1 MRRLVFLFLI
11 VCLAALSA
19 CDIESSGNG
28 DLDGYW
34 HLEQLDSLHNHQ
46 SVSYAGQQVFWSFQY
61 DLIEMSNLHDN
72 SIVCRL
78 KEANGVLQLEQPYIF
93 DRADGDTPV
102 TDVEMLRPYGINALQ
117 ERLRIVSLGA
127 ESMILE
133 TPVLRLYFRK
143 Y

>member
-1 MRRLVFLFLI
+1 MRRLVFLFSI

-61 DLIEMSNLHDN
+61 DLIEMSNLNDN